1 MKLKMQEI
9 INFSSFFTK
18 VRSQKLPFKTSYRL
32 TLLSQEIEKHFN
44 FYQEELQNILQEY
57 GKKDEKGEL
66 ILTDDGQGV
75 KLNEET
81 MNEAYEKLSELRM
94 LDVELPEFKFCV
106 DDFDKVEL
114 APEEMVAIMPFIQE

>member
-18 VRSQKLPFKTSYRL
+18 VRSQKLPFKTSYHL
-32 TLLSQEIEKHFN
+32 TLLAQEIEKHFS
-44 FYQEELQNILQEY
+44 FYQEELQNILQEH

-81 MNEAYEKLSELRM
+81 MNEAYAKLSELRM
-94 LDVELPEFKFCV
+94 LDIELPEFKFCV